1 MAKRDRGVLTGDP
14 VTYAIPSPA
23 GGVQMETFI
32 PWTLVKRGVKKQ
44 VITPIDAPEQ
54 FQAEATRERQIQK
67 AEQERGLVKALG
79 LAHYWQRL
87 LDEGAYRSVTEIA
100 IAEGMDVGQASR
112 IVRLTQLAP
121 DIIEAYLAGDDDGPA
136 LGHLI
141 RRALPVDWKAQRQAL
156 SVPMV

>member
-1 MAKRDRGVLTGDP
+1 MGEPA
-14 VTYAIPSPA
+14 TYAIPSPA

-32 PWTLVKRGVKKQ
+32 PWTLVKRGVKKE
-44 VITPIDAPEQ
+44 VITPIGAPEQ
-54 FQAEATRERQIQK
+54 FHEEATRERQIQK
-67 AEQERGLVKALG
+67 SEQERGLVKALG

-100 IAEGMDVGQASR
+100 NAEGMDLGQASR

-121 DIIEAYLAGDDDGPA
+121 DIIEACSAGGDNGFS
-136 LGHLI
+136 LSYLI
-141 RRALPVDWKAQRQAL
+141 RGSFPADWEAQRQAF

>member
-1 MAKRDRGVLTGDP
+1 MAKRDQGVLTGDP
-14 VTYAIPSPA
+14 VTYEIPSPA

-54 FQAEATRERQIQK
+54 FHEEAARERQLQE
-67 AEQERGLVKALG
+67 AAQERGLVKALG

-87 LDEGAYRSVTEIA
+87 LDEGTYRSMTEIA
-100 IAEGMDVGQASR
+100 VAEGMDLGQASR

-121 DIIEAYLAGDDDGPA
+121 YIVEACLADEENELA
-136 LGHLI
+136 LGNLMW
-141 RRALPVDWKAQRQAL
+141 RSLPADWDVQRQAL
-156 SVPMV
+156 LVPPG